1 MNVILWSLFCLLGAF
16 VQTLHGEI
24 FTSVYKLSI
33 LAREEGKL
41 LRALKK
47 YIAAETKEGKTIS
60 FELQR

>member
-1 MNVILWSLFCLLGAF
+1 MNVILWALFCFLGAF

-41 LRALKK
+41 LRAFKK

>member
-1 MNVILWSLFCLLGAF
+1 
-16 VQTLHGEI
+16 LHGEI